1 MQGLWGD
8 VRATWR
14 GHPARMLPAAAALWA
29 GMAAL
34 SLLACG
40 WRALDR
46 EAAALERGL
55 GADEAAA
62 VGGGWKTWQIERV
75 AAAVAGEAGVG
86 GVSAAPVLA
95 LPDGREGALAG
106 MAGEFASAVD
116 WKWSP
121 RAPDRL
127 DLRGASRVLWV
138 PRETAERTGWTP
150 GRSLASGGAAWRIE
164 GVYDAGGRLP
174 PGLPPEA
181 LLAPA
186 GALEQADGGV
196 LTILARAAPGK
207 DLKRALARVDA
218 ELRRVAGGAA
228 PEWITPERLAEGLR
242 RWQRAL
248 ASALGLGG
256 ALCLLLAA
264 AGMGSALLAGVRERV
279 PEIGLRRALGA
290 RKGDIAALFVAEAV
304 LLAVLAGVAAAASA
318 WGASAWLSGRLPL
331 ELCLGWADLA
341 WPALTGLAVSV
352 AASLPPARAAARLDP
367 AEALRGE

>member
-1 MQGLWGD
+1 
-8 VRATWR
+8 
-14 GHPARMLPAAAALWA
+14 MLPAAAALWA

-62 VGGGWKTWQIERV
+62 VGEGWKTWQIERV
-75 AAAVAGEAGVG
+75 AASAAGEAGVG
-86 GVSAAPVLA
+86 GVTAMAVLP

-106 MAGEFASAVD
+106 MAGDFASAVD

-150 GRSLASGGAAWRIE
+150 GRSLDLDGAAWRIE
-164 GVYDAGGRLP
+164 GTYDAGGRVP
-174 PGLPPEA
+174 PGLPPDA
-181 LLAPA
+181 LLVPA
-186 GALEQADGGV
+186 GALEQGNDDVWLV
-196 LTILARAAPGK
+196 LVRAAPGN
-207 DLKRALARVDA
+207 DLKRTLARVDA
-218 ELRRVAGGAA
+218 ELWRVAGGSA

-248 ASALGLGG
+248 ASALGWG
-256 ALCLLLAA
+256 AGLYLLLAA
-264 AGMGSALLAGVRERV
+264 TGMASTQLAGVRERV

-304 LLAVLAGVAAAASA
+304 LLAALAGVAAAASA
-318 WGASAWLSGRLPL
+318 WWASAWLGGRLPL
-331 ELCLGWADLA
+331 ELHLAWGDLA

-352 AASLPPARAAARLDP
+352 ASSLPPARAAARLDP